1 MTAVLVPKEAVAAD
15 AQLVPAETAPRE
27 TVEIRTTDKI
37 TAITQLP
44 SIWTLEA
51 SVEWLI
57 DGIIPVGSV
66 NLITSESGTGKTW
79 LAYAIAGAIA
89 RGESFADHK
98 VQQRPVLYLDGENPL
113 CVAKERLFH
122 LGIPVTPNFWVWGG
136 WIGDPPPGPSSTLL
150 GEFARQHKPLLIW
163 DSLVQFHDGDEQSAS
178 ETRKFMDHF
187 RHLANLGATVLILHH
202 TGKTST
208 SQDYRGSSDIKAAVD
223 MAYHLEPEFSVN
235 EGIHLLTLRNFKGRF
250 APGKSFGLEFVK
262 GKGFIACEMPDT
274 KTAVDPMQTIIEIV
288 RERPGSNQSQIVK
301 MAQALGVGKHQVEKC
316 LADGPFKPERGTG
329 RTLLYTVADDRIPE
343 LPVPKER
350 EYGNTTVPAEV
361 VV

>member
-1 MTAVLVPKEAVAAD
+1 MTQHGAEIIPERVAPE
-15 AQLVPAETAPRE
+15 LVPAEAIATQ
-27 TVEIRTTDKI
+27 TTTPDKI
-37 TAITQLP
+37 TDIAQLP
-44 SIWTLEA
+44 SIWTMEA
-51 SVEWLI
+51 KVEWLI

-79 LAYAIAGAIA
+79 LAYAIAGAVA
-89 RGESFADHK
+89 RGESFAGQK

-113 CVAKERLFH
+113 CIAKQRLSD
-122 LGIPVTPNFWVWGG
+122 LGIPETPNLSVWGG
-136 WIGDPPPGPSSTLL
+136 WVDEAPHGPNSTLL
-150 GEFARQHKPLLIW
+150 RDYARQHKPLLIW

-187 RHLANLGATVLILHH
+187 RQLANLGATVIILHH

-223 MAYHLEPEFSVN
+223 MAYHLEPELSVN

-274 KTAVDPMQTIIEIV
+274 KTAVDPMQIIIEIV
-288 RERPGSNQSQIVK
+288 RDRPGSNQSQIVK
-301 MAQALGVGKHQVEKC
+301 MAQAAGIGKHHAEEC
-316 LADGPFKPERGTG
+316 LKAPAFHRERGT
-329 RTLLYTVADDRIPE
+329 RNETLYSLAEAAE
-343 LPVPKER
+343 LPKLPPPKR
-350 EYGNTTVPAEV
+350 EGNWETEPSPAEV